1 MKRPPPENRSEDHG
15 MQVSPTPEHAELALR
30 EAAVLLAPIVLWLL
44 RNGVSYPSLAD
55 LLKPL
60 FVETA
65 KGELERAGT
74 KPTQSSLSL
83 LSGVHRKD
91 VRDLAETPHAVR
103 PPARPTLASQVFT
116 RWLHDGRYLGKDRKP
131 RPLPRTG
138 AGRTFETLC
147 RELSNDVHPRTV
159 LDELLR
165 LGQVALEDDRVVAL
179 ADSFVPSP
187 RLDEMTALFS
197 SNAADHIAAAVS
209 NLTTKADRFLEQ
221 SIYADGLTQESAALL
236 HDVARQAWST
246 AFEIVLRRARERVDH
261 DKKGDGEL
269 RIRFGS
275 YFFSE
280 PVPPSAGEAARPAAK
295 ASAARRSARAGGTG
309 KKQKP

>member
-1 MKRPPPENRSEDHG
+1 MP
-15 MQVSPTPEHAELALR
+15 VSPTPEHAELALR
-30 EAAVLLAPIVLWLL
+30 EAAVLLTPIVLWLL
-44 RNGVSYPSLAD
+44 RNGVSYPSLAE

-74 KPTQSSLSL
+74 KATQSALSL

-91 VRDLAETPHAVR
+91 VRDLAGTPHTVR
-103 PPARPTLASQVFT
+103 TPARPTLAAQVFT
-116 RWLHDGRYLGKDRKP
+116 RWLHDARYLGKNGEP
-131 RPLPRTG
+131 QALPRTG

-147 RELSNDVHPRTV
+147 RELSNDVHPRAV

-179 ADSFVPSP
+179 GDSFVPSP

-209 NLTTKADRFLEQ
+209 NLTTNAPRVLEQ
-221 SIYADGLTQESAALL
+221 SIYADGLTQESVDLL
-236 HDVARQAWST
+236 HTAARQAWSA
-246 AFEIVLRRARERVDH
+246 AFDSVLGRARERVDQ
-261 DKKGDGEL
+261 DKKSDGEL

-280 PVPPSAGEAARPAAK
+280 AVPPAAGESPRPGAK
-295 ASAARRSARAGGTG
+295 AGATGRTRRPGNKR
-309 KKQKP
+309 KP

>member
-1 MKRPPPENRSEDHG
+1 MKRPPPENRSDDDR
-15 MQVSPTPEHAELALR
+15 MPVSPTPEHAELALR
-30 EAAVLLAPIVLWLL
+30 EAAVLLTPIVLWLL
-44 RNGVSYPSLAD
+44 RNGVSYPSLAE

-65 KGELERAGT
+65 KGELQRAGT
-74 KPTQSSLSL
+74 KPTQSALSL

-103 PPARPTLASQVFT
+103 IPARPTLAAQVFT
-116 RWLHDGRYLGKDRKP
+116 RWLHDGRYLGKTGKP
-131 RPLPRTG
+131 RALPRTG
-138 AGRTFETLC
+138 AGQTFETLC
-147 RELSNDVHPRTV
+147 RGLSNDVHPRAV

-179 ADSFVPSP
+179 GDSFVPSP

-209 NLTTKADRFLEQ
+209 NLTTNAPRFLEQ
-221 SIYADGLTQESAALL
+221 SIYADGLTQESVDLL
-236 HDVARQAWST
+236 HAAARQAWSA
-246 AFEIVLRRARERVDH
+246 AFESVLGRARERVDQ
-261 DKKGDGEL
+261 DKKSDGEL

-280 PVPPSAGEAARPAAK
+280 AVPPAAGESPRPGAK
-295 ASAARRSARAGGTG
+295 ADTTGRARRTG
-309 KKQKP
+309 NKRKP

>member
-1 MKRPPPENRSEDHG
+1 MKRPPPENRSDDDR
-15 MQVSPTPEHAELALR
+15 MPVSSTPEHAELALR
-30 EAAVLLAPIVLWLL
+30 EAAVLLSPIVLWLL
-44 RNGVSYPSLAD
+44 RNGVSYPSLAE

-65 KGELERAGT
+65 KGELQHAGT
-74 KPTQSSLSL
+74 KPTQSALSL

-91 VRDLAETPHAVR
+91 VRDLAGTPHAIR
-103 PPARPTLASQVFT
+103 PPARPTLAAQVFT
-116 RWLHDGRYLGKDRKP
+116 RWLHDGRYLGKNGKP
-131 RPLPRTG
+131 RALPRTG

-179 ADSFVPSP
+179 AHSFVPSP

-221 SIYADGLTQESAALL
+221 SIYADGLTQESVALL
-236 HDVARQAWST
+236 HAAARQAWSA
-246 AFEIVLRRARERVDH
+246 AFESVLRRARERVDH
-261 DKKGDGEL
+261 DRKSDGEL

-280 PVPPSAGEAARPAAK
+280 PVLPSAGEAARPAAK
-295 ASAARRSARAGGTG
+295 GGATRRPARAGGAG